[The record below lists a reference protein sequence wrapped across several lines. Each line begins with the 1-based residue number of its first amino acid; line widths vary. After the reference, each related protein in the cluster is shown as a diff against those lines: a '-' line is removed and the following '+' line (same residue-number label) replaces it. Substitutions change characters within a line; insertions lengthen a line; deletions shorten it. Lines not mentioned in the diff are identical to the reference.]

1 MITSGLHSGAFPYTK
16 RHIQLVIS
24 QLELENQRLLNPH
37 GDRVLSPHQICD
49 FDRECYYA
57 HMYAISYLKT
67 LKDNPEALFDIFNS
81 KG

>member
-1 MITSGLHSGAFPYTK
+1 MNTLDLHSGAFPYTK
-16 RHIQLVIS
+16 QHIQLVIS

-37 GDRVLSPHQICD
+37 GDKVLSPHEICD

-67 LKDNPEALFDIFNS
+67 LKGNLDAL
-81 KG
+81 

>member
-1 MITSGLHSGAFPYTK
+1 MNTSDLHSGAFPYTK
-16 RHIQLVIS
+16 RHIQFVIN

-37 GDRVLSPHQICD
+37 GDKVLSPHEICE

-67 LKDNPEALFDIFNS
+67 LKDNLNAL
-81 KG
+81 